1 MSLLRLFLYP
11 WLFCRNCLLILS
23 VKQMGIQFYDGPFIV
38 RINLLTSALQ
48 YFGTVVIV
56 WLMLFVCKSLH

>member
-11 WLFCRNCLLILS
+11 WLFCRNCLLILCT
-23 VKQMGIQFYDGPFIV
+23 KQMGIQFCDGPFIV

-48 YFGTVVIV
+48 CFGTVVIV
-56 WLMLFVCKSLH
+56 WLMMLTCKTLQ